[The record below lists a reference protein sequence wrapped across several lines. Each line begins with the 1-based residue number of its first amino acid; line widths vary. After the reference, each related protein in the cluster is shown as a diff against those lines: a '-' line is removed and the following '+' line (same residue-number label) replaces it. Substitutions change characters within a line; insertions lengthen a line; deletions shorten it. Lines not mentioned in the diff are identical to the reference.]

1 MTRPGVVVALAV
13 ALASA
18 CTAEAGDGPGLPSPA
33 PAPERLVRPGATP
46 VDAVAGDL
54 DADGIEEMAISSVS
68 GQPGD
73 LGIAVPYLEVF
84 DTRDAGWI
92 RVFDATGA
100 APPGAG
106 APGEMLAGADGFA
119 GQSVRTLEVV
129 DFAGDGRPELV
140 VGIASFGATAG
151 PVELW
156 IVSMTDAGDLVTE
169 LYRATERG
177 GEIAIDEDRL
187 RLEYGVYRKRDP
199 GCCPSLRAV
208 ETIGWDKAKGSIE
221 VLARRRRVNR

>member
-1 MTRPGVVVALAV
+1 
-13 ALASA
+13 
-18 CTAEAGDGPGLPSPA
+18 
-33 PAPERLVRPGATP
+33 